1 MLLDRDETIIV
12 DVPYNGDPALVKPI
26 EGTKAALD
34 RLRAAGLRVGVLT
47 NQSGVG
53 RGLISLEQVHAVNA
67 RVEEL
72 LGPFDGWFLC
82 PHAPDEDCECRKP
95 KPKLIFDAAR
105 AWGIQPSEIMV
116 IGDKESDVEAA
127 RNAGSPAMRI
137 GPELSL
143 GQAVELVE
151 RYRFDEVEPSQ

>member
-1 MLLDRDETIIV
+1 VLFDRDGTIVV
-12 DVPYNGDPALVKPI
+12 DVPYNGDPALVQPVAGAKV
-26 EGTKAALD
+26 ALD

-53 RGLISLEQVHAVNA
+53 RGIISDAQMRAVNA

-72 LGPFDGWFLC
+72 LGPFDGWFIC

-105 AWGIQPSEIMV
+105 AWGIDPRQIV
-116 IGDKESDVEAA
+116 VVGDKESDMETA
-127 RNAGSPAMRI
+127 RNAGAYGIRI
-137 GPELSL
+137 DGACDIASAIEKITT
-143 GQAVELVE
+143 G
-151 RYRFDEVEPSQ
+151 R